1 MMILLGDMVTVT
13 REVGGDVAVVSGRV
27 SGIVQSDSG
36 DLKFFYIKGI
46 ENSFWVS
53 DGWMFDEEIEIEMGE
68 ENEI

>member
-68 ENEI
+68 EE

>member
-27 SGIVQSDSG
+27 SGIVQTDSG

-68 ENEI
+68 ED

>member
-46 ENSFWVS
+46 ENAFWVS

-68 ENEI
+68 EE

>member
-68 ENEI
+68 ED